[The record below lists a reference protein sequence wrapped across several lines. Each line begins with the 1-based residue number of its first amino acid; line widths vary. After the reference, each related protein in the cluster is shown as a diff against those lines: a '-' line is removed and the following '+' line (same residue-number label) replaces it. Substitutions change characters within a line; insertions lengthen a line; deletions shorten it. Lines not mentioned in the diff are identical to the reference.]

1 MATEHF
7 VRLIITSDIGSL
19 SRIGEVRQNIINI
32 QSQFLGKKLDSKHG
46 AAQVV
51 LEEAPESARKN
62 TTDHDS
68 KSARKIV
75 KSKPSAFKIRR
86 GFKTHRTPVTHR
98 KFQRSLKT
106 AGRP

>member
-19 SRIGEVRQNIINI
+19 SRIGEVRQNIINIQSQFLGKKLDSKHGEVRQNIINI

-68 KSARKIV
+68 KRGTTKSADRN
-75 KSKPSAFKIRR
+75 PR
-86 GFKTHRTPVTHR
+86 
-98 KFQRSLKT
+98 
-106 AGRP
+106 